1 MNLRCTRG
9 DAYEYHD
16 TDSGVNYF
24 SVSQVL
30 TVLDPDAF
38 LGIDPFVLAA
48 AQQRGTDLHVLFAV
62 RLLSVLKISSPPIRP
77 DGIIGNYYDG
87 IEKFVRER
95 KPVPIKVEQSSV
107 NEKDH
112 YAGTAD
118 TECCLDEKP
127 ERWLIDLKTGPER
140 AVHSAQLIGGY
151 RRLKGY
157 EKAKRFA
164 SLYIR
169 KNGTYRLVEHTHN
182 HIDLAWFMGGLTV
195 LNGRRHHRIR

>member
-9 DAYEYHD
+9 ASREYQDLD
-16 TDSGVNYF
+16 TQREYF

-38 LGIDPFVLAA
+38 AGVDPFVLAA
-48 AQQRGTDLHVLFAV
+48 SQDRGKDLHVLFALT
-62 RLLSVLKISSPPIRP
+62 LLKQIGLHDAPIKP
-77 DGIIGNYYDG
+77 TGIIAKYYAG

-95 KPVPIKVEQSSV
+95 KPWAIKVEQSSA
-107 NEKDH
+107 NDKDG

-118 TECCLDEKP
+118 TETRLDERP
-127 ERWLIDLKTGPER
+127 EHWLIDLKTGMER

-151 RRLKGY
+151 KRLKGY
-157 EKAKRFA
+157 EKVKRCA

-182 HIDLAWFMGGLTV
+182 HVDLAWFMGGLTV
-195 LNGRRHHRIR
+195 LNGRRANGIR